1 MTQALIRSIDY
12 FTKLNSQR
20 RCYNMFI
27 FLYLRCLSAVISPA
41 VSFSDL
47 IAPLANAFPS
57 MSLRPKFSSSETL

>member
-1 MTQALIRSIDY
+1 MTQALIRNIDY

-27 FLYLRCLSAVISPA
+27 FLCLPCLSAVISPA

-47 IAPLANAFPS
+47 IAPLANPFPS
-57 MSLRPKFSSSETL
+57 MFLRPKFSSSKTM